1 MGFSTEFGPKYA
13 CGVVVEDEKTL
24 VVSAGL
30 GTSILPLRLGAAP
43 DIWVIAI
50 KRRSHATKNGREMRR

>member
-1 MGFSTEFGPKYA
+1 MSEYGAKYA
-13 CGVVVEDEKTL
+13 CGIVFEDGKTL

-43 DIWVIAI
+43 DMWVIAV
-50 KRRSHATKNGREMRR
+50 KRRSHATKNVRENPR